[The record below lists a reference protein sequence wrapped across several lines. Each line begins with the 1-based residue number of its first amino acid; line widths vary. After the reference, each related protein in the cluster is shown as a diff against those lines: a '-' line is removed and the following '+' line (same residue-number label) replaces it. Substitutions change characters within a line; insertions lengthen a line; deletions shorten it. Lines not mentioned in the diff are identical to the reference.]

1 MRSDNFGLKLLA
13 ISVALVV
20 PIGSFLGRS
29 VVEMPA
35 WQRVGPIAWAIFSR
49 QADLGNGEVLYPLFG
64 IGSTV
69 LAVALAIAYRLNRN
83 APRSAAF
90 PVYLGAAFAIGV
102 ILATTQAAP
111 QMLSLSHVGNDPVVL
126 QRALDTFERWQAIR
140 TGCIVLGYVCNL
152 WALLCIVSS
161 NGKVASVTGQTSR

>member
-1 MRSDNFGLKLLA
+1 MKTENSGLTLLA
-13 ISVALVV
+13 ISVALIV
-20 PIGSFLGRS
+20 PIGSFLSRS

-35 WQRVGPIAWAIFSR
+35 WQRVGPIAWATFSR

-69 LAVALAIAYRLNRN
+69 LAVALAVAYRLNRN
-83 APRSAAF
+83 SPQSAEV

-111 QMLSLSHVGNDPVVL
+111 QMLSLNHVGNDPVAL
-126 QRALDTFERWQAIR
+126 QGALNIFQRWQAIR
-140 TGCIVLGYVCNL
+140 TGCIALGYVSNL

-161 NGKVASVTGQTSR
+161 NGKAAPFRG

>member
-13 ISVALVV
+13 ISVALIV
-20 PIGSFLGRS
+20 PIGSFLSRS
-29 VVEMPA
+29 VVDMPA

-69 LAVALAIAYRLNRN
+69 LAIAFAIAFRLNRS
-83 APRSAAF
+83 APRSAAV
-90 PVYLGAAFAIGV
+90 PVYLGAALAVGV
-102 ILATTQAAP
+102 MLATTQAAP

-126 QRALDTFERWQAIR
+126 QRALNTFERWQAVR
-140 TGCIVLGYVCNL
+140 TGCIALGYVSNL

-161 NGKVASVTGQTSR
+161 NGKAEYVKGDTSS